1 MEKIFSVHS
10 LTFIFIVYIAVVQ
23 SFFNFF
29 FIFLI
34 FYVQSLSHVWMCDP
48 MDCRTPGFLSST
60 ISQSLLRLMSFES
73 MMLSKHLILWCPLL
87 LPSIFSATGSFPMS
101 WLFLSG
107 VIYIFHQF
115 LSTTKS
121 VFKII
126 IIINITTLSK
136 TLYWFLFKNFQV
148 SFVQ

>member
-1 MEKIFSVHS
+1 MWKNIFCTFSDLYFYCIYCCCSVF
-10 LTFIFIVYIAVVQ
+10 FIFFY
-23 SFFNFF
+23 
-29 FIFLI
+29 FLI
-34 FYVQSLSHVWMCDP
+34 FYVQSLSHVWTCDP
-48 MDCRTPGFLSST
+48 MDCHTPGFLSST

-73 MMLSKHLILWCPLL
+73 MMLSNHLILWHPLL
-87 LPSIFSATGSFPMS
+87 LPSIFPATGSFPMS

-115 LSTTKS
+115 LSTIKS

-126 IIINITTLSK
+126 IIINIITLSK
-136 TLYWFLFKNFQV
+136 TLYWFLFKIFQV